1 MTRAPA
7 IPANRATS
15 VLYICIWRW
24 RSPGS
29 LLPFN
34 GCSTRKR
41 WVLARYRRES
51 GGRETDGRRDP
62 YAASAASAKSGQFRI
77 VCSGWPA
84 SRRLAQD
91 GRSAAAVRVV
101 VVVMEA
107 RSVPIDTPAAEYRP
121 WRLTLS
127 LSRVVVTH
135 PEVDASACAVLDR
148 PRWC

>member
-1 MTRAPA
+1 MLTWYWHKLGGQE
-7 IPANRATS
+7 T
-15 VLYICIWRW
+15 
-24 RSPGS
+24 G
-29 LLPFN
+29 
-34 GCSTRKR
+34 G
-41 WVLARYRRES
+41 RRE
-51 GGRETDGRRDP
+51 P
-62 YAASAASAKSGQFRI
+62 YVTSAASAKSGQFRI

-107 RSVPIDTPAAEYRP
+107 RSVPIDTPAAEAEYRP

-135 PEVDASACAVLDR
+135 PEVDASVCAVLDR
-148 PRWC
+148 PR